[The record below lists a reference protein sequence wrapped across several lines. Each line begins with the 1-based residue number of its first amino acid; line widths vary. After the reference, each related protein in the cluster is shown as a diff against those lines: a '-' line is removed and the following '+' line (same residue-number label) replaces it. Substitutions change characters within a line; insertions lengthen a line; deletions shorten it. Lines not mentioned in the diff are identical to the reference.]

1 MSRSCLLKRCFALQ
15 LNRTLRCKGA
25 LPSLPALVPQPLGNR
40 SWQLASTVLLLLLL
54 NASPLLAVVNLDLLE
69 QAVVAGNELLAIL
82 RQRYPAGAIAAADRF
97 ELALREMALKGL
109 DLPPDQCN
117 AAAAYL
123 LADGLILTTAVR
135 EGQRITTQAQQEV
148 VRRIAQVGQICGVP

>member
-15 LNRTLRCKGA
+15 LNLSLPSKGA
-25 LPSLPALVPQPLGNR
+25 LPPFLTLAARSSNSY
-40 SWQLASTVLLLLLL
+40 SWQLPSIVLLLLCL

-69 QAVVAGNELLAIL
+69 QAVVAGNELLTIL
-82 RQRYPAGAIAAADRF
+82 RQRYPSEAIAAADRF

-117 AAAAYL
+117 AAAANL

-135 EGQRITTQAQQEV
+135 EGQRTTTQAQQEV